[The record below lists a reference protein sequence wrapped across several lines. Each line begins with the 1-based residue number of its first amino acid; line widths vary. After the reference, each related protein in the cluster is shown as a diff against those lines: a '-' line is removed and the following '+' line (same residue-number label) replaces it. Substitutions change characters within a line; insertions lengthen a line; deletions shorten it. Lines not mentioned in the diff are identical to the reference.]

1 MVLSEMA
8 PRVEPAH
15 ARISWRIWCVQAVA
29 FALSSLCL
37 VGLLIVAYFF
47 DAGFPCFYATAAV
60 RVGVNNTHHAVVR
73 GGVAIALGLG
83 AQSVVG
89 TYVTTAVALVAAAI
103 YMLAGAATSKYRHD
117 MDTGTRLAAVYM
129 VAPQTTLVFGAA
141 CPWLLQI
148 TVILLS
154 HRILMLAHVMYV
166 LHFVCLAC
174 FAFHFCTRGVFS
186 GTYVRQVH
194 SMIDAAPT
202 HHRVIGPIRAVMTN
216 VLLLVAFM
224 SSAAAAASVN
234 AVVASNFNTS
244 APGMIVTTAGAFAA
258 LIVCLLLVVEFLLSH
273 YVHVLLGPHLG
284 AIAAAGMVGVATEY
298 YYSSSYYVTETQWS
312 GVHGGTRAVLAIVA
326 VFVLIMAV
334 VRIVRAYLHHRGHHT
349 KFFRHMRA
357 TKNRAKSALQR
368 VRGSMQG
375 VRRGAGPRTS
385 AEPMYPAARYEPMAE
400 SEGYGGEEPIYED
413 VASDGDE
420 EIYARVGPKEREE
433 PIYDTVS
440 DW

>member
-334 VRIVRAYLHHRGHHT
+334 ARMWACGGLCKASAAALVPGRRQSRCT
-349 KFFRHMRA
+349 PRRA
-357 TKNRAKSALQR
+357 TSRWLNPKATAGKNQYTRTSRATEMKKYTLALDPRSAKSPSTIRLA
-368 VRGSMQG
+368 
-375 VRRGAGPRTS
+375 
-385 AEPMYPAARYEPMAE
+385 
-400 SEGYGGEEPIYED
+400 I
-413 VASDGDE
+413 GDT
-420 EIYARVGPKEREE
+420 IPTRQIFIFCYQ
-433 PIYDTVS
+433 
-440 DW
+440 